1 MDTKLVTSDQ
11 AAIWEAGK
19 RWYIND
25 WSIHSRYTY
34 MSVWIQEECLGRTV
48 LDEDIITPLKE
59 GDVATTGNL
68 ENKVATNAQSYETC
82 EKQLFAIRCVTCYY

>member
-1 MDTKLVTSDQ
+1 M
-11 AAIWEAGK
+11 
-19 RWYIND
+19 
-25 WSIHSRYTY
+25 
-34 MSVWIQEECLGRTV
+34 